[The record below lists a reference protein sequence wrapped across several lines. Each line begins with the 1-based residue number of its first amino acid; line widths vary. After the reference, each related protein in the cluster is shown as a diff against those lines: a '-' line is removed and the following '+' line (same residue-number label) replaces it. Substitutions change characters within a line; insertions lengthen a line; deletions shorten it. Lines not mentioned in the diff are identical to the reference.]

1 MPAVTA
7 SALAL
12 SPLPAAAPRRPI
24 LELPDALISQI
35 AAGEVVERP
44 ASVVRELLDNAL
56 DAGARRIEVRL
67 AAGGVRLISVADDG
81 CGIPQDD
88 LPRALLRHATSKI
101 ASLEELQAVETMGF
115 RGEALAAI
123 ASVAE
128 VELTARAA
136 GSAHA
141 WRLAPAEGGALQ
153 PAARAAGT
161 TVQVRELFFKVPA
174 RRRFLKSAATEQA
187 HCMEAVRRHAL
198 ARPAVAFTVW
208 ADGRVIANWPAA
220 ELQQRIADV
229 LGQHFLDESLPLDVH
244 AGPLHITGRVGLPS
258 AARARGDRQFAWV
271 NGRFVR
277 SAAIQHAMRAA
288 YADVLHGQRQ
298 PAWLLRLRLDSAL
311 VDANVHPAKTE
322 VRFRDSAAVHQA
334 LQSAAERALAAPR
347 AGQAT
352 GENATLPAARAHT
365 ALHYPRPQRGAS
377 PAAAVAELRALWGS
391 EHAAPEP
398 PASFTA
404 AAASAIANETPAQ
417 ERALPQA
424 HQPHQPLGRAVGQI
438 HDAFILAE
446 NQAGLVIVDM
456 HAAHERI
463 VYERLKAQ
471 YEQRRIASQT
481 LLIPAGFAASDA
493 EAACAEEHAEAL
505 ERLGL
510 HISQTAPG
518 RLAVR
523 AVPALL
529 GGCDASALARAV
541 LAELAAH
548 GESRHI
554 ERQQNELLSTLAC
567 HTAVRAG
574 KRLTLPEMDALLRQ
588 MEACER
594 ADQCNHGRPTWR
606 QVTLK
611 ELDGL
616 FWRGR

>member
-1 MPAVTA
+1 MTA
-7 SALAL
+7 STPA
-12 SPLPAAAPRRPI
+12 PLPARRPI
-24 LELPDALISQI
+24 RELPDTLISQI

-67 AAGGVRLISVADDG
+67 VAGGVRLISIADDG

-101 ASLEELQAVETMGF
+101 TSLDDLQAVETMGF

-128 VELTARAA
+128 VELSSRAA

-141 WRLAPAEGGALQ
+141 WRLAPAEGSALQ
-153 PAARAAGT
+153 PAAREAGT

-187 HCMEAVRRHAL
+187 HCLDAVRRHAL
-198 ARPAVAFTVW
+198 ACPEVAFEVW
-208 ADGRVIANWPAA
+208 ADGRAIANWPAA

-229 LGQHFLDESLPLDVH
+229 LGHEFLDESLPLDVR
-244 AGPLHITGRVGLPS
+244 AGPLHISGRIGLPS

-277 SAAIQHAMRAA
+277 ERTIQHAMRAA

-298 PAWLLRLRLDSAL
+298 PAWLLRLELDSAL

-347 AGQAT
+347 A
-352 GENATLPAARAHT
+352 
-365 ALHYPRPQRGAS
+365 
-377 PAAAVAELRALWGS
+377 AAATETAAPAGAPPTHRPALRYPHAEERPPSAAIAELRALWGTR
-391 EHAAPEP
+391 EQENDAPPAPIAPETE
-398 PASFTA
+398 A
-404 AAASAIANETPAQ
+404 PAQ
-417 ERALPQA
+417 EAPPA
-424 HQPHQPLGRAVGQI
+424 HQPLGRAIGQI

-446 NQAGLVIVDM
+446 NRTGLVIVDM

-471 YEQRRIASQT
+471 YEQRRIASQA
-481 LLIPAGFAASDA
+481 LLVAVSFAASGQ
-493 EAACAEEHAEAL
+493 EAACAEECAELL
-505 ERLGL
+505 ESLGL
-510 HISQTAPG
+510 RIDQIAPG
-518 RLAVR
+518 QLAVR

-529 GGCDASALARAV
+529 AGCDAAALARAV
-541 LAELAAH
+541 LAELATH

-606 QVTLK
+606 QLGMK
-611 ELDGL
+611 ELDAL

>member
-1 MPAVTA
+1 MTA
-7 SALAL
+7 AI
-12 SPLPAAAPRRPI
+12 SPLPARRPI
-24 LELPDALISQI
+24 RELPDTLISQI

-67 AAGGVRLISVADDG
+67 VAGGVRLISIADDG

-101 ASLEELQAVETMGF
+101 TSLDDLQAVETMGF

-128 VELTARAA
+128 VELTSRAA

-141 WRLAPAEGGALQ
+141 WRLAPAEGSALQ
-153 PAARAAGT
+153 PAARETGT

-187 HCMEAVRRHAL
+187 HCLDAVRRHAL
-198 ARPAVAFTVW
+198 ARPEVAFEVW
-208 ADGRVIANWPAA
+208 ADGRAIAHWPAA
-220 ELQQRIADV
+220 DLQQRIADV
-229 LGQHFLDESLPLDVH
+229 LGHEFLDESLPLDVR
-244 AGPLHITGRVGLPS
+244 AGPLHISGRVGLPS

-277 SAAIQHAMRAA
+277 ERTIQHAMRAA

-298 PAWLLRLRLDSAL
+298 PAWLLRLELDSAL

-347 AGQAT
+347 AALAT
-352 GENATLPAARAHT
+352 ETEAPTGAAPAHRP
-365 ALHYPRPQRGAS
+365 ALRYPHAEERPPS
-377 PAAAVAELRALWGS
+377 AAIAELRALWGAR
-391 EHAAPEP
+391 ETEEREEPRPAPAFHEEATP
-398 PASFTA
+398 PPESDT
-404 AAASAIANETPAQ
+404 
-417 ERALPQA
+417 
-424 HQPHQPLGRAVGQI
+424 HQPLGRAIGQI

-446 NQAGLVIVDM
+446 NRTGLVIVDM

-463 VYERLKAQ
+463 VYERLKTQ
-471 YEQRRIASQT
+471 YEQRRVASQA
-481 LLIPAGFAASDA
+481 LLVAVSFAASGQ
-493 EAACAEEHAEAL
+493 EAACAEECAELL
-505 ERLGL
+505 ESLGL
-510 HISQTAPG
+510 RISQLAPG
-518 RLAVR
+518 QLAVR

-529 GGCDASALARAV
+529 AGCDAAALARAV

-554 ERQQNELLSTLAC
+554 ERAQNELLATLAC

-606 QVTLK
+606 QLSTK
-611 ELDGL
+611 ELDAL

>member
-1 MPAVTA
+1 MTA
-7 SALAL
+7 AL
-12 SPLPAAAPRRPI
+12 SPLPARRPI
-24 LELPDALISQI
+24 RELPDTLISQI

-67 AAGGVRLISVADDG
+67 VAGGVRLISIADDG

-101 ASLEELQAVETMGF
+101 TSLDDLQAVETMGF

-128 VELTARAA
+128 VELTSRAT

-141 WRLAPAEGGALQ
+141 WRLAPAEGSALQ
-153 PAARAAGT
+153 PAARETGT

-187 HCMEAVRRHAL
+187 HCLDAVRRHAL
-198 ARPAVAFTVW
+198 ARPKVAFEVW
-208 ADGRVIANWPAA
+208 ADGRAIAHWPAA
-220 ELQQRIADV
+220 DLQQRIADV
-229 LGQHFLDESLPLDVH
+229 LGHEFLDESLPLDVR
-244 AGPLHITGRVGLPS
+244 AGPLHISGRVGLPS

-277 SAAIQHAMRAA
+277 ERTIQHAMRAA

-298 PAWLLRLRLDSAL
+298 PAWLLRLELDSAL

-347 AGQAT
+347 AAHAT
-352 GENATLPAARAHT
+352 ETAAPTDAPPAHRAPIR
-365 ALHYPRPQRGAS
+365 YPHAEERPPS
-377 PAAAVAELRALWGS
+377 AAIAELRALWGAGGAR
-391 EHAAPEP
+391 ETEEREEPRPAPAFHEEATP
-398 PASFTA
+398 PPESDT
-404 AAASAIANETPAQ
+404 
-417 ERALPQA
+417 
-424 HQPHQPLGRAVGQI
+424 HQPLGRAIGQI

-446 NQAGLVIVDM
+446 NRTGLVIVDM

-471 YEQRRIASQT
+471 YEQRRIASQA
-481 LLIPAGFAASDA
+481 LLVAVSFAASGQ
-493 EAACAEEHAEAL
+493 EAACAEECAELL
-505 ERLGL
+505 ESLGL
-510 HISQTAPG
+510 RISQLAPG
-518 RLAVR
+518 QLAVR

-529 GGCDASALARAV
+529 AGCDAAALARAV

-554 ERQQNELLSTLAC
+554 ERAQNELLATLAC

-606 QVTLK
+606 QLSMK
-611 ELDGL
+611 ELDAL

>member
-1 MPAVTA
+1 MTAAAPA
-7 SALAL
+7 
-12 SPLPAAAPRRPI
+12 PLPARRPI
-24 LELPDALISQI
+24 RELPDALISQI

-67 AAGGVRLISVADDG
+67 AAGGVRLISIADDG
-81 CGIPQDD
+81 CGIPPDD

-101 ASLEELQAVETMGF
+101 TSLDDLQAVETMGF

-128 VELTARAA
+128 VELTSRAA

-141 WRLAPAEGGALQ
+141 WRLAPAENAAPQ
-153 PAARAAGT
+153 PAAREQGT

-187 HCMEAVRRHAL
+187 HCLDAVRRHAL
-198 ARPAVAFTVW
+198 ARPEVAFEVW
-208 ADGRVIANWPAA
+208 ADGRAIAGWPATG
-220 ELQQRIADV
+220 LQQRIADV
-229 LGQHFLDESLPLDVH
+229 LGQQFLDDSLPLDVR
-244 AGPLHITGRVGLPS
+244 AGPLHITGCVGLPS
-258 AARARGDRQFAWV
+258 AARARSDRQFTWV

-277 SAAIQHAMRAA
+277 SATVQHAMRAA
-288 YADVLHGQRQ
+288 YADVLYGQRQ
-298 PAWLLRLRLDSAL
+298 PAWLLRLELDSAL

-334 LQSAAERALAAPR
+334 LQGAAERALAAPR
-347 AGQAT
+347 AGQPAE
-352 GENATLPAARAHT
+352 ENAAAPETAPPRAPF
-365 ALHYPRPQRGAS
+365 HYPRAEERTS
-377 PAAAVAELRALWGS
+377 SAAAIAELRALWGTR
-391 EHAAPEP
+391 EQKNAELPTPYAPETEAPAREAP
-398 PASFTA
+398 P
-404 AAASAIANETPAQ
+404 
-417 ERALPQA
+417 
-424 HQPHQPLGRAVGQI
+424 PHQPLGRAIGQI

-446 NQAGLVIVDM
+446 NSTGLVIVDM

-471 YEQRRIASQT
+471 YDQRRIASQV
-481 LLIPAGFAASDA
+481 LLVPAGFAASA
-493 EAACAEEHAEAL
+493 LEAACAEEHAGAL

-510 HISQTAPG
+510 HITQTAPG
-518 RLAVR
+518 QLAVR

-529 GGCDASALARAV
+529 AGCDAAALARAV

-554 ERQQNELLSTLAC
+554 EREQNELLSTLAC

-606 QVTLK
+606 QLSMK